1 MYLLLYNIEPITKEE
16 LLNSYKKEG
25 YIIAHEIDNNI
36 LIKNVKENI
45 IDEETYIK
53 ILFSYL
59 KKFRIN
65 KGKVI
70 DFSKAFEY
78 ASKKGK
84 YKIFGNKFDWY
95 IRNEIT
101 KNL

>member
-25 YIIAHEIDNNI
+25 FFIAYEEDNNI
-36 LIKNVKENI
+36 LIKNVKEKI
-45 IDEETYIK
+45 VDEETYIK

-59 KKFRIN
+59 KRVRIGN
-65 KGKVI
+65 GKVI

-78 ASKKGK
+78 ATKKGK

>member
-1 MYLLLYNIEPITKEE
+1 MYLLLYDIESITKEE

-25 YIIAHEIDNNI
+25 FIIAYEEDNNI
-36 LIKNVKENI
+36 LIKNVKEKI
-45 IDEETYIK
+45 VDEETYIK

-59 KKFRIN
+59 KRVRIRN
-65 KGKVI
+65 GKVI

-78 ASKKGK
+78 ATKKGK